1 MQRYVRVYH
10 GDMAAFL
17 WWIGLYNL
25 LGALL
30 LMVMHDPRVADW
42 VLRKGTEMVSEPY
55 EHGRFGRLWL
65 WWAATTNLFLG
76 AIMILASRWPLELQ
90 REVTIAVIAVYAIMY
105 LVCTIG
111 GRRPPWGRGVLSLHV
126 LWPAQMAWGLWALFS
141 A

>member
-1 MQRYVRVYH
+1 M
-10 GDMAAFL
+10 
-17 WWIGLYNL
+17 
-25 LGALL
+25 
-30 LMVMHDPRVADW
+30 
-42 VLRKGTEMVSEPY
+42 
-55 EHGRFGRLWL
+55 